1 MRASLFLKTGLT
13 AGCLLVAA
21 TLSFAQYGGGYGG
34 GGYGG
39 QYGGGMGR
47 QMGGAGASG
56 SGFKPQL
63 PNIAGDMANKE
74 TKWMK
79 ENLDLTKDQA
89 KAIKT
94 LNNDY
99 AKIQQE
105 AIKEILGADGGR
117 SNPEAGKQVRDA
129 MMMYNEEKEDKFK
142 PILTPEQWV
151 RYQSKKPDMQ
161 REIGGVRP
169 PAPPGMVIRKDST
182 TTTAKQ

>member
-1 MRASLFLKTGLT
+1 MRIAPYIRIGITAS
-13 AGCLLVAA
+13 CLLFIT

-34 GGYGG
+34 G

-47 QMGGAGASG
+47 SMGGMG
-56 SGFKPQL
+56 SMGNGPDFKPQL

-79 ENLDLTKDQA
+79 ENLGLTKEQG
-89 KAIKT
+89 KSIKT

-105 AIKEILGADGGR
+105 AIKEILGTDGGR

-142 PILTPEQWV
+142 AILTPEQWV
-151 RYQSKKPDMQ
+151 SYQTKKPDMQ

-169 PAPPGMVIRKDST
+169 PAPAGMVLKKDST
-182 TTTAKQ
+182 TTVQAKQ